1 MKMNKKDGQA
11 FIDEELALCPNCQH
25 KKYSFRRGQSMSWST
40 YFSLD
45 RWDFLDSVYLLLY

>member
-1 MKMNKKDGQA
+1 MNKKDGQA